1 MVKNP
6 PAISR
11 GTGDTGSI
19 PGAERSPGKGNGSPF
34 PYSCLGNPMDREA
47 WLELPCRQRLK
58 IWRCYFAELR
68 HFALAEYIVKRIVRQ
83 KAVIRICEIQGVYP
97 LQRVC
102 PYYSMLILSFKRKD
116 KVSGALQK
124 RSNCVVNL
132 RQYHP

>member
-47 WLELPCRQRLK
+47 WQSTVHGVIEESDTTYQLNNNNNHLLVGLELNRKCRSHSHQLCMIQINTLDEELVSKK
-58 IWRCYFAELR
+58 I
-68 HFALAEYIVKRIVRQ
+68 LA
-83 KAVIRICEIQGVYP
+83 
-97 LQRVC
+97 
-102 PYYSMLILSFKRKD
+102 D
-116 KVSGALQK
+116 
-124 RSNCVVNL
+124 
-132 RQYHP
+132 